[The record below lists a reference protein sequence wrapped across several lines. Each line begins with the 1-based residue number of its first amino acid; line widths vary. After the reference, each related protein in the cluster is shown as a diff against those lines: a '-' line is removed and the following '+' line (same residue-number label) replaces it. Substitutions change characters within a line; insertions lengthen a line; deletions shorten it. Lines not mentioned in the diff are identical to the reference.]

1 MRSWLTN
8 IQWCPG
14 CGDFL
19 IIMALKNAFKE
30 LEIQSEKRVV
40 VSWVG
45 CSGKASQYVDGYAA
59 ETLHGRAVPF
69 ATGVKLANDD
79 LTVVIMWGDGDGYG
93 IGMGHFIHA
102 CRRNI
107 DMVYIVFD
115 NENYALTTGQAS
127 PTTPIGA
134 KTKTTPTGNETE
146 PIDALKLATDAG
158 CKFAKMWYSQDF
170 KGLKDLIKEAIE
182 HPGFALIN
190 VIQDCPSFKRWD
202 SPNECATC

>member
-14 CGDFL
+14 CWDFL

-30 LEIQSEKRVV
+30 LEIASHNRVV
-40 VSWVG
+40 VSGVW
-45 CSGKASQYVDGYAA
+45 CSGKASQYVDWYAA

-69 ATGVKLANDD
+69 ATGVKLANND
-79 LTVVIMWGDGDGYG
+79 LTVVIMGWDGDGYG

-102 CRRNI
+102 CRRNL

-127 PTTPIGA
+127 PTTPLWA
-134 KTKTTPTGNETE
+134 VTKTTPTGNTTL
-146 PIDALKLATDAG
+146 PFDPLQLATHAG
-158 CKFAKMWYSQDF
+158 CGFAKMWYSKDF
-170 KGLKDLIKEAIE
+170 KGLKDLIKQAIE
-182 HPGFALIN
+182 YPGFALIN
-190 VIQDCPSFKRWD
+190 VIQDCPSFKRWGD
-202 SPNECATC
+202 